1 VYKHLLEKTFKI
13 LWPNNNSILVASKI
27 WADLK
32 KRGKLI
38 DERDLEIGALCIINQ
53 LPLWTKNIKHFNRL
67 KKYGLRLVDIV
78 IEE

>member
-1 VYKHLLEKTFKI
+1 MYKHLLEKTFKI

-53 LPLWTKNIKHFNRL
+53 LSLWTKSIKHFDRL
-67 KKYGLRLVDIV
+67 KKYGLKLVDIV
-78 IEE
+78 IEK